1 MSANASDL
9 RVATRHAGILNIALW
24 VVQIL
29 LAALYGLAGVMKLS
43 LPIPQL
49 AHMMHWPGD
58 VPEALVRFIGFS
70 EVAGALGLLLPAAL
84 RILPWLTPLA
94 ALGLVTIQVLAIP
107 FHAMRGELPMV
118 LPVNLTLLALA
129 AFVAWGR
136 FAKAPIA
143 ARR

>member
-1 MSANASDL
+1 MNANASDL
-9 RVATRHAGILNIALW
+9 RVATRPAGTLNVALW

-29 LAALYGLAGVMKLS
+29 LAALYGLAGAMKLT

-49 AHMMHWPGD
+49 AHMMRWPGD

-70 EVAGALGLLLPAAL
+70 ELAGALGLLLPAAL